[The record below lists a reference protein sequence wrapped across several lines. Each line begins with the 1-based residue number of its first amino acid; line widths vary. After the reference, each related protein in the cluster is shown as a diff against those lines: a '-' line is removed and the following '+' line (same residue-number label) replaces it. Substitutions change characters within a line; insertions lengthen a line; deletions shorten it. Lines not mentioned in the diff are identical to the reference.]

1 MPTDVSARPLT
12 GCYGNAGS
20 DFQYLIDYGGY
31 RYHIALLYNGN
42 ADRNVVENVTLQK
55 LYDAFDS
62 DDDDEMEKV
71 VWECEDLL
79 YPFMKADYE
88 ARSKGLT
95 TAIPA
100 STDGVVKLKAWTVDG
115 VFQVATHDLHME
127 YPPNPPVDNTF
138 SDVAVFQSSEVEQ
151 INEVVMDIFKV
162 KNNDSLYCLKS
173 VHRNPNE
180 SFIREVSRLTVCLHP
195 NITHLVGVTVNTDGK
210 VDGMLT
216 DWIENARPLSEIETV
231 SAKEATKW
239 IGQIKDAISYIHQ
252 KGLVWG
258 DAKAANI
265 LVSMDGDVILVDFG
279 GGFTDGWVE
288 QRFCNTVKGDLQGLG
303 RIVAF
308 INGKIR

>member
-1 MPTDVSARPLT
+1 M
-12 GCYGNAGS
+12 
-20 DFQYLIDYGGY
+20 DYGGY
-31 RYHIALLYNGN
+31 RYHIALLYNEN

-62 DDDDEMEKV
+62 GDEDEIEKV

-100 STDGVVKLKAWTVDG
+100 STNGVIKLKAWTVDG
-115 VFQVATHDLHME
+115 VFQEATHDLHMD

-138 SDVAVFQSSEVEQ
+138 SDVAVFQSSEVER
-151 INEVVMDIFKV
+151 ISDAGMDIFKV
-162 KNNDSLYCLKS
+162 RHNDSHYCMKS

-180 SFIREVSRLTVCLHP
+180 SFIREVSSLANCFHP
-195 NITHLVGVTVNTDGK
+195 NITRLVGVTINADDK
-210 VDGMLT
+210 VDGMLI

-231 SAKEATKW
+231 LAKEAEKW
-239 IGQIKDAISYIHQ
+239 IGQIKDAIGYLHQ
-252 KGLVWG
+252 KDLVWG

-265 LVSMDGDVILVDFG
+265 LVNMEGDAILVDFG

-288 QRFCNTVKGDLQGLG
+288 QRFCNTVKGDLQGLE
-303 RIVAF
+303 RIISF